1 RSLGHRRVDAPP
13 HDGGLLGR
21 VAPPRRRPGGGG
33 RRPGG
38 PVPPAEP
45 RRPRRRPSRRGD
57 PPARQRTDSN
67 CRRRP
72 ADGCRTGGSGPAPAG
87 ILGGMTLARG
97 KSVVLYGVVGAAL
110 LALAVTAYMGTARQ
124 GAQEGELLPPME
136 LLDLAGNVVTTG
148 DLVGKP
154 TVLRF
159 SSLGCSHCAEDFQ
172 WLKGLA
178 AQYPGL

>member
-1 RSLGHRRVDAPP
+1 
-13 HDGGLLGR
+13 
-21 VAPPRRRPGGGG
+21 
-33 RRPGG
+33 
-38 PVPPAEP
+38 
-45 RRPRRRPSRRGD
+45 
-57 PPARQRTDSN
+57 
-67 CRRRP
+67 
-72 ADGCRTGGSGPAPAG
+72 
-87 ILGGMTLARG
+87 MTLARG

-178 AQYPGL
+178 AQYPGLQVVAVQVEDDAATVNRALGGVAPGYLILLDPQGDAAEAFGLRAYPTWYFVDEAGLLAGSFLGEAHRQPGQMELFLNLLLDEMEEG